1 MHISIYGHIAEEEDI
16 HTDEL
21 PYLGAQDVIDEVI
34 TLLAR
39 LENDRQITYDS
50 YLQEIARANKLI
62 EKIDELQLR
71 KLREMPALVQR
82 GEKKDGMI
90 LTKNE
95 RGLNL
100 AW

>member
-1 MHISIYGHIAEEEDI
+1 MCEYFTEEEEI

-39 LENDRQITYDS
+39 LENDRQVTYNS
-50 YLQEIARANKLI
+50 YLEEIARANKLI

-71 KLREMPALVQR
+71 KMREMPALVQR
-82 GEKKDGMI
+82 G
-90 LTKNE
+90 
-95 RGLNL
+95 
-100 AW
+100 